1 MTPPGTPVRVG
12 VLGCSAVARRRFLPA
27 LVAST
32 AELTAVASRD
42 FRRAGEFAGRFGCA
56 AARDYEELL
65 RRDDVDA
72 VYVSVPT
79 GLHRH
84 WALAA
89 LRAGKHVLVEKP
101 LATSRAEGAEVLQAA
116 EVSGRLVMENRMFAH
131 HSQHET
137 VTGLLR
143 SGVIGELRV
152 LTAAMAIPA
161 LPAQDIRYRA
171 DLGGGAL
178 LDVGYYP
185 LHAALRFA
193 GANLVVAGAVLRH
206 DPVSG
211 VDVSGTALL
220 QGERGVAAQL
230 TFGFEHAYRSSYE
243 LWGERGR
250 IVLER
255 AFTPPSTWQPVVTV
269 AQQDRME
276 QLTLAACDQFRAA
289 LEAFVAAVRGERDL
303 TQHQDTTL
311 AGLGLLDAVR
321 QAALAPVSPGA
332 GQGVRPRGRE
342 WVDPPVTTHRAPRG
356 TGTTDRPGRTGAG
369 LPAP

>member
-1 MTPPGTPVRVG
+1 MTPPGGRVRIG
-12 VLGCSAVARRRFLPA
+12 VLGASAIARRRFLPA
-27 LVAST
+27 LMASC
-32 AELTAVASRD
+32 AELIAVASRD
-42 FRRAGEFAGRFGCA
+42 GGRAREFAGQFGCV

-79 GLHRH
+79 GLHRQ
-84 WALAA
+84 WTLAA

-101 LATSRAEGAEVLQAA
+101 LATTRAEGADVLQAA
-116 EVSGRLVMENRMFAH
+116 GESGRLVMENRVFAH
-131 HSQHET
+131 HGQHET
-137 VTGLLR
+137 VTHLLR

-178 LDVGYYP
+178 LDIGYYP
-185 LHAALRFA
+185 LHAALMFA
-193 GANLVVAGAVLRH
+193 GTNLTVAGAILRH
-206 DPVSG
+206 DPAAG

-220 QGERGVAAQL
+220 HSDHGVAAQL

-250 IVLER
+250 IRLER
-255 AFTPPSTWQPVVTV
+255 AFTPPGSWQPVVIV
-269 AQQDRME
+269 EQQDRVE
-276 QLTLAACDQFRAA
+276 HLTLPACDQFRTA

-303 TQHQDTTL
+303 AAHHDGTV
-311 AGLGLLDAVR
+311 AGLELIDAVR
-321 QAALAPVSPGA
+321 DAALVVPAA
-332 GQGVRPRGRE
+332 
-342 WVDPPVTTHRAPRG
+342 APRRRRG
-356 TGTTDRPGRTGAG
+356 
-369 LPAP
+369 